1 MDLEDIMLSE
11 INQLQKDK
19 YCMILLYGVSKVV
32 KFLETESAMVAARGW
47 GRKGKGSCCLMG
59 TEFQFCKMKKC

>member
-11 INQLQKDK
+11 ISQLQKDK

-32 KFLETESAMVAARGW
+32 KFLETESGMVAARGW
-47 GRKGKGSCCLMG
+47 GRKGKGSCLMG